1 MVVFK
6 IFSKKWIF
14 KNFTWFLRIFGHTS
28 VTWDEKLRPFGRNGY
43 FRISLILLQFPDDYK
58 FGTDDAI
65 KNVTYWWRHL
75 INNLV
80 FVILRVKQ
88 KRSLTSKIS
97 NFRFWR
103 SEKKFFK
110 FISGILCSILNRMSH
125 TKWVIEFGTS
135 FEFGKWS
142 SAFLYWRINEPVWDY
157 KL

>member
-58 FGTDDAI
+58 FGTDDVI
-65 KNVTYWWRHL
+65 KNFTYWWRHL

-103 SEKKFFK
+103 SEKKFFNSYPES
-110 FISGILCSILNRMSH
+110 FVQSLTCWVILC
-125 TKWVIEFGTS
+125 E
-135 FEFGKWS
+135 S
-142 SAFLYWRINEPVWDY
+142 SNWNMLKNMFLIWFNEISDWWNQET
-157 KL
+157 LI